1 MVSRLT
7 IIPMARRQ
15 KTLLSTSDSLGAFAL
30 IITLLAVVLDV
41 NWAVRSALVLIAIGT
56 IVFAGQRHNSH
67 PFPRL
72 VIAVLLICIFSY
84 SPWSKIWADFHA
96 AHPDIE
102 WPRFVVRPWFHCT
115 LAVGATVA
123 LLSGVQVWTY
133 WRRYVFLF
141 RSRLLRERIWID
153 KAAALAIIKTSE
165 WASVRN
171 PSSLSALLMSSFP
184 GFSPERGI
192 LFDRFV
198 ELTLRNFSEKGDWA
212 AREVDGAMQY
222 EEHAL
227 REFLDNALSAD
238 AIKKFGDVPH

>member
-1 MVSRLT
+1 MAALCGATMVPLHASCWGDRCA
-7 IIPMARRQ
+7 IIGRP
-15 KTLLSTSDSLGAFAL
+15 S
-30 IITLLAVVLDV
+30 LDV
-41 NWAVRSALVLIAIGT
+41 LAKVR
-56 IVFAGQRHNSH
+56 
-67 PFPRL
+67 
-72 VIAVLLICIFSY
+72 
-84 SPWSKIWADFHA
+84 
-96 AHPDIE
+96 
-102 WPRFVVRPWFHCT
+102 
-115 LAVGATVA
+115 
-123 LLSGVQVWTY
+123 LSS
-133 WRRYVFLF
+133 